1 MDTKVMETIY
11 QKIANTLTTIIPE
24 EWERVYVYAEMR
36 EGYKRVFFYYFP
48 KGRKEPIYSLDISDR
63 FLLDEDEYESKEYEL
78 YKIFFELRKEFQ
90 DQGQEP
96 WNALTFI
103 LDDTGKMKIDLV
115 YEDVS
120 QTSPVDKRSFWE
132 SKYLG
137 IRSE

>member
-1 MDTKVMETIY
+1 METIY

-24 EWERVYVYAEMR
+24 EWEKVYVYAEMR

-63 FLLDEDEYESKEYEL
+63 FLLDEDEYESNEYEL
-78 YKIFFELRKEFQ
+78 YKMFSELRKEFQ